1 MKKLRNLS
9 EKELVNGLEKIS
21 DSTIIKKVLKL

>member
-1 MKKLRNLS
+1 MKKLRSLS
-9 EKELVNGLEKIS
+9 EKELVNDFEKIS

>member
-9 EKELVNGLEKIS
+9 EKELVNDLEKIS

>member
-9 EKELVNGLEKIS
+9 EKELVNDLEKIS
-21 DSTIIKKVLKL
+21 DSATIKKVLKL